1 MSTRYTRPGQIRATE
16 FGSTRPL
23 RPGAQWPMPFRGLG
37 DASAAAAVPIT
48 DTGMRG
54 LLKWI
59 RQQYPAAVYQKI
71 AAGIQQAIP
80 QAFSGYMLGGW
91 RNTAKLNGFADTGTA
106 TVDTAD
112 AANSTPISPSW
123 VDTISQLVGTAT
135 GAYLDVSQQQ
145 NQNAILNAQ
154 LTAIQNGRA
163 PLPISLG
170 SNGITFSAAGQ
181 TSITTLLLWLGGGY
195 LVLKAA
201 KVIK

>member
-1 MSTRYTRPGQIRATE
+1 MSTRLLRPGAQYPMP
-16 FGSTRPL
+16 FGSTRPT
-23 RPGAQWPMPFRGLG
+23 RAANQFG
-37 DASAAAAVPIT
+37 SAATAAPIT

-54 LLKWI
+54 FLKWA
-59 RQQYPAAVYQKI
+59 RQQYPAAIYQQI
-71 AAGIQQAIP
+71 AAGIQRAIP

-91 RNTAKLNGFADTGTA
+91 RDTAKFAGFADNSGTA

-135 GAYLDVSQQQ
+135 GAYLDIAQQQ
-145 NQNAILNAQ
+145 NQNAILNTQ

-163 PLPISLG
+163 PYPISLG
-170 SNGITFSAAGQ
+170 SNGVTFSAAGQ
-181 TSITTLLLWLGGGY
+181 TSLTTLLLWLGGGY
-195 LVLKAA
+195 LVLKLA

>member
-1 MSTRYTRPGQIRATE
+1 MSTRLI
-16 FGSTRPL
+16 
-23 RPGAQWPMPFRGLG
+23 RPGAQWGLG
-37 DASAAAAVPIT
+37 STRPMRAARQFGAATDAPPIS

-59 RQQYPAAVYQKI
+59 RQQYPAAVYQQI
-71 AAGIQQAIP
+71 AAGIQQRLP

-91 RNTAKLNGFADTGTA
+91 RNTAKLSGFADSSGTA

-170 SNGITFSAAGQ
+170 ANGITFSAAGQ
-181 TSITTLLLWLGGGY
+181 TSLVTLLLWLGGGY

>member
-1 MSTRYTRPGQIRATE
+1 MSTRSMRPGSGSQWPSP
-16 FGSTRPL
+16 FGSTRPA
-23 RPGAQWPMPFRGLG
+23 RAARQFG
-37 DASAAAAVPIT
+37 DATAAAPIS

-54 LLKWI
+54 FLKWA
-59 RQQYPAAVYQKI
+59 RQQYPPAIYQQL
-71 AAGIQQAIP
+71 ATGIQQRFP

-91 RNTAKLNGFADTGTA
+91 RYTAKLSGFADSGTA

-123 VDTISQLVGTAT
+123 VNGISQLVGDATA
-135 GAYLDVSQQQ
+135 AYLDVTQQQ
-145 NQNAILNAQ
+145 NQTAILNAQ

-170 SNGITFSAAGQ
+170 ANGVTFTAAGQ
-181 TSITTLLLWLGGGY
+181 TSLTTLLLWLGGGY

-201 KVIK
+201 RVIK

>member
-1 MSTRYTRPGQIRATE
+1 LIQATA
-16 FGSTRPL
+16 FGSTRLL
-23 RPGAQWPMPFRGLG
+23 RPGAQWPMPFGTAVRRPAVQFG
-37 DASAAAAVPIT
+37 DAGGPTPPIS

-54 LLKWI
+54 FLKWV
-59 RQQYPAAVYQKI
+59 RQQYPPAVYQQI
-71 AAGIQQAIP
+71 ANGIHQRIP

-91 RNTAKLNGFADTGTA
+91 RNTAKFAGFADTGTA

-170 SNGITFSAAGQ
+170 ANGVTFTAAGQ
-181 TSITTLLLWLGGGY
+181 TNISTLLIWAGIGFV
-195 LVLKAA
+195 VLKAT
-201 KVIK
+201 KLIK

>member
-1 MSTRYTRPGQIRATE
+1 
-16 FGSTRPL
+16 
-23 RPGAQWPMPFRGLG
+23 MPFG
-37 DASAAAAVPIT
+37 DIAAAATPIT

-59 RQQYPAAVYQKI
+59 RQQYPAAVYQQI
-71 AAGIQQAIP
+71 AAGIQQRIP

-91 RNTAKLNGFADTGTA
+91 RNTAKLNGFADSSGTA

>member
-1 MSTRYTRPGQIRATE
+1 MSTRLLRANAQYP
-16 FGSTRPL
+16 FGSTRPT
-23 RPGAQWPMPFRGLG
+23 RAAHQFG
-37 DASAAAAVPIT
+37 SAAPAPPIT

-54 LLKWI
+54 FLKWA
-59 RQQYPAAVYQKI
+59 RQQYPAAIYQQI
-71 AAGIQQAIP
+71 AAGIQRAIP

-91 RNTAKLNGFADTGTA
+91 RDTAKLSGFADSGA

-135 GAYLDVSQQQ
+135 GAYLDVAQQQ
-145 NQNAILNAQ
+145 NQNAILNTQ

-163 PLPISLG
+163 PYPISLG
-170 SNGITFSAAGQ
+170 SNGVTFSAAGQ
-181 TSITTLLLWLGGGY
+181 TSLTTLLLWLGGGY
-195 LVLKAA
+195 LVLKLA